1 MAKILALPYGKWLVI
16 LCAIVIFITG
26 FYQFYAAW
34 VASFEYSFD
43 SKKMNDWEKKTLR
56 WLGRIGFFAWG
67 IVYCMVA
74 VLFYRAAVNYDP
86 EQAGGLAKALNAL
99 REQPFG
105 IWILG
110 LTAGGLI
117 MYGFYLL
124 VLAYYHKVYDGE
136 GS

>member
-1 MAKILALPYGKWLVI
+1 
-16 LCAIVIFITG
+16 
-26 FYQFYAAW
+26 
-34 VASFEYSFD
+34 
-43 SKKMNDWEKKTLR
+43 
-56 WLGRIGFFAWG
+56 
-67 IVYCMVA
+67 MVA